1 MLLVNAGARADLRER
16 GVPIAALADRK
27 LETVLRRRLRTGEH
41 HPRNDRQRAEKR
53 RELNPHGGT
62 PSTLFVR
69 LVQNSRGILR
79 ILRLQPSLAAATPS
93 RQPVS
98 SVVCWAVG

>member
-1 MLLVNAGARADLRER
+1 MFLVDAGARADLRER

-27 LETVLRRRLRTGEH
+27 LETVLRQGLAGEH
-41 HPRNDRQRAEKR
+41 QPRNDRQRAEKR

-79 ILRLQPSLAAATPS
+79 ILRFPPTLPAATAG
-93 RQPVS
+93 S
-98 SVVCWAVG
+98 SVVCCTVG